1 MSDASSKN
9 PFASFSDEDFEKRQ
23 RYGKFIFWLAVAV
36 EAAAVAVGFYIAFTQ
51 GYSAF
56 EKLPDS
62 ERNSTAIL
70 LAIASGGP
78 FLIIAL
84 VEPTKLALAYV
95 LYNAKR
101 FWIKVLFLIAI
112 LAVTFVTFETMFNGL
127 LNNNIRISRDAEN
140 IRNQR
145 QANFEEIQ
153 RNRSRSVNLKVNT
166 PEKIRSKFGSEREK
180 LQFQLNKGLSEI
192 SDRVE
197 NETSKLRR
205 SIDQIRLSQ
214 GGAQKNLTDRI
225 NSLEKTKND
234 MLKNQRQDV
243 ENVSAPY
250 KESIQS
256 IENQLKSLNEDK
268 KNQLDSV
275 QGGFFGTGE
284 SERNEIYQRFSGEEE
299 SLKNEIT
306 NVRAEL
312 AQEINRLVQTN
323 RDAIRNLDAQIN
335 DLRLEQNELAG
346 ISTNSND
353 VENRTK
359 EIERL
364 ISNGEN
370 EKQRLRES
378 FEQRINNVEQNR
390 LLAEGD
396 YANTPSLL
404 KELDDQYDLLIKTE
418 KDLKFKYRQAVS
430 QLQVYQLTSTAC
442 GWFEEWCFGET
453 FQEKRIEEE
462 AAQKTEYDNE
472 LKQVEKTEPELV
484 NALQK
489 SIARRSLLNKLQ
501 ENGDNETLELYN
513 DLIASAGDVVV
524 KEEGNYEVT
533 LADNKFDLADLPE
546 EKIKFVS
553 GVWFGSIAFIV
564 ASMGTFLAYGSY
576 VLGDRENFRYK
587 PKRAFSRLALR
598 LTVRFARI
606 LWSARDGFKELG
618 MRGGNGLKNLLTS
631 IGNSLEALTRLIGST
646 VMSLLK
652 IIGGPFRS
660 IQKLFADIRR
670 SIRRPKIKIK
680 EVEVVVEK
688 EVIKEVEVE
697 VEKEIV
703 KEVIK
708 EVPVEKLVI
717 QEKEV
722 EVEVIRK
729 ELVYVPLFTA
739 EKGHIEVDPNFLKS
753 KLELQ
758 DPSLLDWLKRQPG
771 IKLPEDNTSPEVS
784 NVDEENDET
793 VSQNENKN
801 ISSDDSEKN

>member
-23 RYGKFIFWLAVAV
+23 RYGRFIFWLAVAV

-801 ISSDDSEKN
+801 ISSDDSEKS

>member
-56 EKLPDS
+56 EKLPDD
-62 ERNSTAIL
+62 EKNSTAIL

-127 LNNNIRISRDAEN
+127 LNNNIRISREAEE

-166 PEKIRSKFGSEREK
+166 PEKIRNKFGSEREK

-197 NETSKLRR
+197 NETSKLRK

-214 GGAQKNLTDRI
+214 GGAQKSLSDRI

-312 AQEINRLVQTN
+312 AQEIDRLVQTN

-335 DLRLEQNELAG
+335 DLRLKQNDLIG
-346 ISTNSND
+346 VSSNSTD
-353 VENRTK
+353 IENQTK

-390 LLAEGD
+390 SLAEGD

-453 FQEKRIEEE
+453 FQDKRIEEE

-587 PKRAFSRLALR
+587 PRRAFSRLALR

-708 EVPVEKLVI
+708 EVPVEKVVI

-722 EVEVIRK
+722 EVEVVRK

-739 EKGHIEVDPNFLKS
+739 EKGHVEVDPNFLKS

-758 DPSLLDWLKRQPG
+758 DPSMLDWLKRQPG
-771 IKLPEDNTSPEVS
+771 IKLPENNASPEVS
-784 NVDEENDET
+784 NVDEKNDET

-801 ISSDDSEKN
+801 ISSDDSEKS

>member
-801 ISSDDSEKN
+801 ISSDDSEKS